1 MINHIINFDHLTNI
15 LEENYNKS
23 SKEMAEA
30 FKKISSPT
38 FHNNYIS
45 IMGIKFDPSITVY
58 SNARAKDITD
68 GWKFLINKHM
78 PLDIYVNAS
87 IIHLLHNNLL
97 NKFKIFQLMKKQKS
111 ILKMNLNF

>member
-1 MINHIINFDHLTNI
+1 
-15 LEENYNKS
+15 
-23 SKEMAEA
+23 MAEV

-38 FHNNYIS
+38 IHNNYIS

-58 SNARAKDITD
+58 PNARAEEIID

-78 PLDIYVNAS
+78 PVDVYVNAS

-97 NKFKIFQLMKKQKS
+97 NKFKN
-111 ILKMNLNF
+111 IL